1 VLAVLASNPGFDQLG
16 NIKDQYSLNLIPLTK
31 MAANKMA
38 PPPADPVKEDQQ
50 FAAEV
55 QAVKKWW
62 SDPRWRYTK
71 RAFTAEQIVA
81 KRGTLKIEYP
91 SNAMSKKLWNILEG
105 RFKDGDVSYTYGC
118 LEPTMLTQMAKYL
131 DTVYVSGWQS
141 SSTASA
147 SDEPGPDLA
156 DYPYTTVPNKVG
168 HLFMAQLFHDRKQRE
183 ERVTTPKEKRASL
196 ANIDYL
202 RPIIADADTGHGGLT
217 AVMKLTKL
225 FIEKGAAGIHIEDQ
239 APGTKKCGH
248 MAGKVLV
255 PISEHINRLVAIRA
269 QADIMGSDLLAIA
282 RTDAEAATLITT
294 TIDPR
299 DHAYILGCTNPNLQP
314 LNDLMIAAAEA
325 GKTGAELQAIEDQW
339 TAQAGLKLY
348 TDAVI
353 DTINAGIHV
362 NKKEITA
369 KFLSAVRGKSNSEAR
384 AIAKGITGVD
394 IHWDWDTPRTREGF
408 YRLQGGCQCAINR
421 AIAYAPF
428 CDAIWMES
436 KLPDYAQAEEFANGV
451 HAVWPEQKLAYNLSP
466 SFNWKTAMPRAEQ
479 ETYIQRLSKLG
490 YCWQFITLAGL
501 HTTAL
506 ISDKFA
512 RAYATSGMRAYG
524 ELVQEPE
531 MEGGVDV
538 VKHQKWSG
546 ANYVDELLKMVQGGV
561 SSTSAMG
568 KGVTEDQFH

>member
-1 VLAVLASNPGFDQLG
+1 MLNTAIDPDQEDQLFT
-16 NIKDQYSLNLIPLTK
+16 LEV
-31 MAANKMA
+31 
-38 PPPADPVKEDQQ
+38 ADVKQ
-50 FAAEV
+50 
-55 QAVKKWW
+55 WW
-62 SDPRWRYTK
+62 SNSRWRYTK
-71 RAFTAEQIVA
+71 RPFTAEQIVS
-81 KRGTLKIEYP
+81 KRGHLKIEYP
-91 SNAMSKKLWNILEG
+91 GNVQSKKLWQILEK
-105 RFKDGDVSYTYGC
+105 RFRDKDASYTYGC

-156 DYPYTTVPNKVG
+156 DYPYTTVPNKVS

-183 ERVTTPKEKRASL
+183 ERLNTKSKSERSKL
-196 ANIDYL
+196 QNIDYL

-255 PISEHINRLVAIRA
+255 PIAEHINRLVAIRA
-269 QADIMGSDLLAIA
+269 QADIMGSDLIAIA

-299 DHAYILGCTNPNLQP
+299 DHPYILGSTNPKLQP
-314 LNDLMIAAAEA
+314 LNDLMIAAEGA
-325 GKTGAELQAIEDQW
+325 GKNGAELQAIEDTW
-339 TAQAGLKLY
+339 ILQAGLKVFN
-348 TDAVI
+348 DAVI
-353 DTINAGIHV
+353 EVIIAGVQV
-362 NKKEITA
+362 NKKEIVES
-369 KFLSAVRGKSNSEAR
+369 FLKRVQGASYTEAS
-384 AIAKGITGVD
+384 AIARGFTGVE
-394 IHWDWDTPRTREGF
+394 IFWDWDIPRTREGY
-408 YRLQGGCQCAINR
+408 YRLQGGCECAINR
-421 AIAYAPF
+421 AIAYAPYT
-428 CDAIWMES
+428 DVIWMES
-436 KLPDYAQAEEFANGV
+436 KLPDFSQAEHFARGV
-451 HAVWPEQKLAYNLSP
+451 HSSFPEQKLAYNLSP
-466 SFNWKTAMPRAEQ
+466 SFNWKTAMSRVEQ

-506 ISDKFA
+506 ISDRFA
-512 RAYATSGMRAYG
+512 RAFSEQGMRAYG

-531 MEGGVDV
+531 MELGIDV

-546 ANYVDELLKMVQGGV
+546 ANYADELVKMVQGGI

-568 KGVTEDQFH
+568 KGVTEDQFKQIVELKLHILICPSASQYLRSM